1 MAEFYGDYEIICPYC
16 FFRFS
21 HDQAIFRSNTGFDQ
35 SELDLGDNF
44 GGGGLLG
51 GNQFGSVSDSRH
63 LFRKFDDETSFSSD
77 KKLDTALIHFWKELG
92 GSSGY
97 IHMDK
102 RWNYPHIDPSKPE
115 EFREMIS
122 YEPAGRYHP
131 GPDGFVRDRD
141 GFIIRVLDK
150 YSAPHIPMTRLCPE
164 CHNPLPLPDYGKY
177 PVIFISV
184 VGVTGAGKTVY
195 LNQLLTKFSEVVA
208 GTGYRVGPNNLD
220 AVGESVCPGSPLP
233 GSTDDKMMRRPL
245 AVSLLSKDPNS
256 PADGLT
262 IVFYD
267 IAGENCV
274 NEQGNPDTA
283 RAKSTIGHFI
293 ASCHG
298 LIFLID
304 PEQLPPFATGSIVR
318 PSDIG
323 NVVSVMSVLRQMNDQ
338 ESTWD
343 NVPVAVTIA
352 KSDKLRNCASIDKS
366 NPIFSYGNQAD
377 MFDRDEIMGI
387 GDYLS
392 TFLNSN
398 AKAVIAPLDSFRRQ
412 SFFAVSAITCGVE
425 SRFEKYQNMYILDNE
440 NEHLF
445 YTLRRWVEGWNRRTP
460 ENRQYY
466 MKCPVQT
473 KDGQEISFPYDT
485 VITKQ
490 NAAGLITEVVA
501 VSTHADPIYL
511 SLWDCAAEVNLTSY
525 PVADPSPRRVGDPL
539 KWILWKRGLIG
550 PYFNPELPRRKK
562 AFESRKHY
570 DEYLV
575 QLETQNF
582 VNSRLFYG
590 EKLEEY

>member
-1 MAEFYGDYEIICPYC
+1 MQEFYGDYEIICPYC
-16 FFRFS
+16 FYRFN
-21 HDQAIFRSNTGFDQ
+21 HDKAIFRSNTGFDP
-35 SELDLGDNF
+35 SELDLQDGD
-44 GGGGLLG
+44 GGLLSG
-51 GNQFGSVSDSRH
+51 KQRSNGHNPKH
-63 LFRKFDDETSFSSD
+63 LFRKFDDETSYSSN
-77 KKLDTALIHFWKELG
+77 KKLDEALIHFWKDLG

-102 RWNYPHIDPSKPE
+102 RWNYPHIDPSKPD

-122 YEPAGRYHP
+122 FDPAGRYIP

-245 AVSLLSKDPNS
+245 AVSLLSKDPN
-256 PADGLT
+256 AGNDGLT

-283 RAKSTIGHFI
+283 RARSTIGHFI

-323 NVVSVMSVLRQMNDQ
+323 NVVTVMSDIRLMNDQ

-343 NVPVAVTIA
+343 NVPVAITIA

-366 NPIFSYGNQAD
+366 NPLFSYGDQNN
-377 MFDRDEIMGI
+377 MFDRDEIIGI
-387 GDYLS
+387 GEFLS
-392 TFLNSN
+392 NFLGSN
-398 AKAVIAPLDSFRRQ
+398 AKAVISPLDSFRRQ
-412 SFFAVSAITCGVE
+412 NYFAVSAITCGVE
-425 SRFEKYQNMYILDNE
+425 SRFEKYQNQYMLDDE

-445 YTLRRWVEGWNRRTP
+445 YSLRRWVEGWNRRSP

-466 MKCPVQT
+466 MKCPVLT
-473 KDGQEISFPYDT
+473 KDGSEISFPYDT
-485 VITKQ
+485 KITKQ
-490 NAAGLITEVVA
+490 NASDIVTEVQA
-501 VSTHADPIYL
+501 SSTEADTIYL
-511 SLWDCAAEVNLTSY
+511 TLWDAAAEVNLTSY
-525 PVADPSPRRVGDPL
+525 PIADPSPRRVGDPL

-550 PYFNPELPRRKK
+550 PYFVAEPAREKK
-562 AFESRKHY
+562 LFESKKRY
-570 DEYLV
+570 DEYLAD
-575 QLETQNF
+575 LENR
-582 VNSRLFYG
+582 NYINYRLFYG
-590 EKLEEY
+590 ENMDDM